1 MRPVAPRERIVFLD
15 VLRGLALAGI
25 VIANI
30 RGFGSPME
38 AYNRP
43 RLLWDSP
50 LDRVVNF
57 LLETLVTGK
66 FITIFSILFGLGFA
80 IQVDRARRLGAE
92 FVRLYLRRMAVLALF
107 GAAHVLL
114 LWWGDILLSY
124 AAAGALLLLFRDR
137 TQESLIRWSLALY
150 WLPVALFLALTMLS
164 ALEPIAGTPE
174 APGRLA
180 AAMRHATE
188 VYRSADGMAI
198 FHQRIEDWRA
208 FNASFP
214 VVLPRILG
222 LFLFGLW
229 LWREGLV
236 QRPAAYAPRLR
247 RWLPRLLAVGL
258 AGNLAYA
265 AISYFAQPDLAQPG
279 AMAAAM
285 WVAASAGVPALSLS
299 IGAWVLLAGL
309 DPRRRRWLK
318 PFSFVG
324 RTALTNYIL
333 QSLIGTWIFY
343 GFGLGYF
350 GSVNPLAGIG
360 LAVGIYLAQ
369 VIASGLW
376 LRRFRFGPLEWLWRT
391 LTYRRW
397 QPLLRS

>member
-25 VIANI
+25 VVANI

-43 RLLWDSP
+43 RLLWNSP
-50 LDRVVNF
+50 ADQAANF

-66 FITIFSILFGLGFA
+66 FLTIFSILFGLGFA
-80 IQVDRARRLGAE
+80 IQVDRARERGAR
-92 FVRLYLRRMAVLALF
+92 FVRLYLRRMAILALF

-124 AAAGALLLLFRDR
+124 AVAGALLLLFRNR
-137 TQESLIRWSLALY
+137 NQESLIRWSLALY
-150 WLPVALFLALTMLS
+150 WLPVALFLGLTMLS
-164 ALEPIAGTPE
+164 ALEPMAAAPE

-180 AAMRHATE
+180 GAMRHATA

-222 LFLFGLW
+222 LFLFGFW
-229 LWREGLV
+229 LWREGIV
-236 QRPAAYAPRLR
+236 QRPRTHAKRIR
-247 RWLPRLLAVGL
+247 RYLPRLLAAGL
-258 AGNLAYA
+258 GGNLVFA
-265 AISYFAQPDLAQPG
+265 AVNHVYQPDLTQPG
-279 AMAAAM
+279 ASAAVM
-285 WVAASAGVPALSLS
+285 WVAASTGVPALSLA
-299 IGAWVLLAGL
+299 IGAVVLLAGL
-309 DPRRRRWLK
+309 QPRWQRLLK

-324 RTALTNYIL
+324 RTALTNYLL
-333 QSLIGTWIFY
+333 QSVIGTWIFY

-350 GSVNPLAGIG
+350 GTVSPLEGVG
-360 LAVGIYLAQ
+360 LAVGIYLVQ
-369 VIASGLW
+369 VLASGLW

-391 LTYRRW
+391 LTYARL
-397 QPLLRS
+397 QPLLRA

>member
-25 VIANI
+25 VVANI

-43 RLLWDSP
+43 RLLWNSP
-50 LDRVVNF
+50 ADQAANF

-66 FITIFSILFGLGFA
+66 FLTIFSILFGLGFA
-80 IQVDRARRLGAE
+80 IQVDRARERGAR
-92 FVRLYLRRMAVLALF
+92 FVRLYLRRMAILALF

-124 AAAGALLLLFRDR
+124 AVAGALLLLFRNR
-137 TQESLIRWSLALY
+137 NQESLIRWSLALY
-150 WLPVALFLALTMLS
+150 WLPVALFLGLTMLS
-164 ALEPIAGTPE
+164 ALEPMATAPE

-180 AAMRHATE
+180 GAMRHATA

-222 LFLFGLW
+222 LFLFGFW
-229 LWREGLV
+229 LWREGVV
-236 QRPAAYAPRLR
+236 QRPAAYAGRLR
-247 RWLPRLLAVGL
+247 RWLPWFLTVGL
-258 AGNLAYA
+258 VGNLVSA
-265 AISYFAQPDLAQPG
+265 AVNYVYQPDLAQPG
-279 AMAAAM
+279 PAAAVL
-285 WVAASAGVPALSLS
+285 WVAASAGVPALSLA
-299 IGAWVLLAGL
+299 IGSAVLLAGL
-309 DPRRRRWLK
+309 RPGWRRFLE
-318 PFSFVG
+318 PFSYVG

-333 QSLIGTWIFY
+333 QSVIGTWIFY
-343 GFGLGYF
+343 GLGLGYF
-350 GSVNPLAGIG
+350 GTVSPLEGVG
-360 LAVGIYLAQ
+360 LAIGIYLIQ
-369 VIASGLW
+369 VWASGLW
-376 LRRFRFGPLEWLWRT
+376 LRWFRFGPLEWLWRT
-391 LTYRRW
+391 LTYGRW
-397 QPLLRS
+397 QPLLRA